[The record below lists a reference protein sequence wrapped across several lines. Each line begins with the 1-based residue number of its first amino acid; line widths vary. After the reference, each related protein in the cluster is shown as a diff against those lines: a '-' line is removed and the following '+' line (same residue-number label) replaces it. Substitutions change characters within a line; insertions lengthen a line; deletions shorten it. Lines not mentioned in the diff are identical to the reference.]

1 MSPFYTKEILYFIY
15 YMKMIK
21 MPGKV
26 LRIDLTSESF
36 EEEEIEENTRR
47 KFLGGRGFG
56 AKILYDELPAGT
68 DPFSAENIVVIATG
82 PLTGT
87 KTPSSGRH
95 VVVSKSPA
103 TGGITFASSGG
114 TWAVEFRKA
123 GYDAIVI
130 KGKAS
135 APTYLWLN
143 DGNVEFRDAS
153 KHWGKLVSEV
163 DDRIREE
170 TDEKAKVLQI
180 GIGGEKKSYM
190 AAIMNEK
197 YRAAGRT
204 GLGAVMGSKNLKAI
218 AVKGTKEIEVA
229 NSIALRRAADK
240 AMKIISENDVT
251 KEEGGLN
258 SYGTAVLTNI
268 VNAAGIY
275 PTKNFQTAVFTDA
288 EKISG
293 EKMKETIFVK
303 RTACHECPIECGR
316 WVKIEEGKYKGI
328 EGESLEYETSWAFGG
343 QCGVSDLGA
352 IAKANYTCNEYGL
365 DTISV
370 GNTIGFAME
379 LYDRGILTED
389 DVGFELKFGDPD
401 AMLRMIELIAR
412 REGFGDV
419 LADGTRKAAEKI
431 GKGSEYY
438 TMQVKGL
445 ELPAYDPRGAR
456 GIGLNFATANRGGCH
471 VSGYTIAAE
480 IVGSPLRVDP
490 FDTSE
495 DKVDLTILFQNFTA
509 AVDSAVNCL
518 FLTFA
523 IGAEEYANLIASV
536 TGWEGYGAEELL
548 KTGERIFAL
557 ERMFNKREGFGRK
570 DDTLPDRLLTEPL
583 PEGPAKGKVHPL
595 EEMLPVYYKK
605 RGYDEEGHPTEEK
618 LKELGL

>member
-1 MSPFYTKEILYFIY
+1 
-15 YMKMIK
+15 

-26 LRIDLTSESF
+26 LRIDLSSESF
-36 EEEEIEENTRR
+36 KKEEIEEQTRR
-47 KFLGGRGFG
+47 KFLGGRGLG

-103 TGGITFASSGG
+103 TGGMTFTSSGG
-114 TWAVEFRKA
+114 TWAAELRKV

-130 KGKAS
+130 KGKAEK
-135 APTYLWLN
+135 PTYLWIS

-153 KHWGKLVSEV
+153 KYWGKLVIEV
-163 DDRIREE
+163 DDGIRGE
-170 TDEKAKVLQI
+170 TDEEAKVLQI
-180 GIGGEKKSYM
+180 GIGGEKKSCM

-204 GLGAVMGSKNLKAI
+204 GLGAVLGSKNLKAI
-218 AVKGTKEIEVA
+218 ALKGTKEVEVI
-229 NSIALRRAADK
+229 NSVAMSRAADK
-240 AMKIISENDVT
+240 ALKKIAESDVT
-251 KEEGGLN
+251 KEGGALN
-258 SYGTAVLTNI
+258 TYGTGVLTNI
-268 VNAAGIY
+268 QNASGIY
-275 PTKNFQTAVFTDA
+275 PTRNFQTGVFADA

-293 EKMKETIFVK
+293 ERIAETILEK
-303 RTACHECPIECGR
+303 RTACYECPMECGS
-316 WVKIEEGKYKGI
+316 WIKIDKGKYKGI

-352 IAKANYTCNEYGL
+352 VAKANYICNEYGL

-379 LYDRGILTED
+379 LFEKGIISKK
-389 DVGFELKFGDPD
+389 DVGFKLKFGDAD
-401 AMLRMIELIAR
+401 AMVRMTELIAK

-438 TMQVKGL
+438 AMQVKGL
-445 ELPAYDPRGAR
+445 EFPAYDPRGAM

-471 VSGYTIAAE
+471 VSGFTIAAE
-480 IVGSPLRVDP
+480 TVGAPMKVDP
-490 FDTSE
+490 FDASE
-495 DKVDLTILFQNFTA
+495 EKVNLTILFQDFTA
-509 AVDSAVNCL
+509 AIDSAVNCL

-523 IGAEEYANLIASV
+523 IGAEEYADMIAGAA
-536 TGWEGYGAEELL
+536 GWDGYGVEEFL
-548 KTGERIFAL
+548 KTGERIFSL
-557 ERMFNKREGFGRK
+557 ERLFNKREGFGKK
-570 DDTLPDRLLTEPL
+570 DDTLPERLLKEPM

-595 EEMLPVYYKK
+595 EKMLTVYYEK
-605 RGYDEEGHPTEEK
+605 RGYDENGHPTEDK

>member
-1 MSPFYTKEILYFIY
+1 
-15 YMKMIK
+15 
-21 MPGKV
+21 
-26 LRIDLTSESF
+26 
-36 EEEEIEENTRR
+36 
-47 KFLGGRGFG
+47 
-56 AKILYDELPAGT
+56 
-68 DPFSAENIVVIATG
+68 
-82 PLTGT
+82 
-87 KTPSSGRH
+87 
-95 VVVSKSPA
+95 
-103 TGGITFASSGG
+103 
-114 TWAVEFRKA
+114 
-123 GYDAIVI
+123 
-130 KGKAS
+130 
-135 APTYLWLN
+135 
-143 DGNVEFRDAS
+143 
-153 KHWGKLVSEV
+153 
-163 DDRIREE
+163 
-170 TDEKAKVLQI
+170 
-180 GIGGEKKSYM
+180 
-190 AAIMNEK
+190 
-197 YRAAGRT
+197 
-204 GLGAVMGSKNLKAI
+204 
-218 AVKGTKEIEVA
+218 
-229 NSIALRRAADK
+229 
-240 AMKIISENDVT
+240 
-251 KEEGGLN
+251 
-258 SYGTAVLTNI
+258 
-268 VNAAGIY
+268 
-275 PTKNFQTAVFTDA
+275 
-288 EKISG
+288 
-293 EKMKETIFVK
+293 
-303 RTACHECPIECGR
+303 
-316 WVKIEEGKYKGI
+316 
-328 EGESLEYETSWAFGG
+328 
-343 QCGVSDLGA
+343 
-352 IAKANYTCNEYGL
+352 
-365 DTISV
+365 V

>member
-1 MSPFYTKEILYFIY
+1 MERV
-15 YMKMIK
+15 IK
-21 MPGKV
+21 MPGRV
-26 LRIDLTSESF
+26 LRIDLTLESF
-36 EEEEIEENTRR
+36 EEKEIEEETRR
-47 KFLGGRGFG
+47 KFLGGRGLG
-56 AKILYDELPAGT
+56 AKVLYEELPAGT
-68 DPFSAENIVVIATG
+68 DCFSPENIVVIATG
-82 PLTGT
+82 TLTGT
-87 KTPSSGRH
+87 KSPSSGRH
-95 VVVSKSPA
+95 VMISKSPA
-103 TGGITFASSGG
+103 TGGITFTSAGG
-114 TWAVEFRKA
+114 TWAAELRKA

-130 KGKAS
+130 KGKAEK
-135 APTYLWLN
+135 PTYLWAT
-143 DGNVEFRDAS
+143 DGGVEFKDAS
-153 KHWGKLVSEV
+153 KYWGKYVIEV
-163 DDRIREE
+163 DDGIRAE
-170 TDEKAKVLQI
+170 TDEEAKVLQI
-180 GIGGEKKSYM
+180 GIGGEKRSYM
-190 AAIMNEK
+190 AAVMNEK

-204 GLGAVMGSKNLKAI
+204 GLGAVLGSKNLKAI
-218 AVKGTKEIEVA
+218 AVKSTKEVEVA
-229 NSIALRRAADK
+229 NPVAFRRAAEK

-251 KEEGGLN
+251 KEGGGLY

-268 VNAAGIY
+268 INASGIY
-275 PTKNFQTAVFTDA
+275 PTRNFQTGVFKDA
-288 EKISG
+288 EEISG
-293 EKMKETIFVK
+293 EKMAETILVK
-303 RTACHECPIECGR
+303 RTACHECPMECGR
-316 WVKIEEGKYKGI
+316 WIKIEKGKYKGI

-352 IAKANYTCNEYGL
+352 LAKVNYICNEYGL

-379 LYDRGILTED
+379 LFEKEMISRK
-389 DVGFELKFGDPD
+389 DVGFKLKFGDD
-401 AMLRMIELIAR
+401 KAVVRMTELIAK

-445 ELPAYDPRGAR
+445 ELPAYDPRGAM

-480 IVGSPLRVDP
+480 IVGQPMKVDP

-495 DKVDLTILFQNFTA
+495 KKVDLTILFQNFTA

-523 IGAEEYANLIASV
+523 VGAEEYADMIAGV
-536 TGWEGYGAEELL
+536 TGWDGYGVEEFL

-570 DDTLPDRLLTEPL
+570 DDTLPERLLKEPM

-595 EEMLPVYYKK
+595 EEMLKVYYEK

-618 LKELGL
+618 LKELEL